1 MKKNVYVYKVFA
13 ILMVIAMT
21 VLMVTPI
28 DVAAYDRDNYDRC
41 FKLSSMTEEDVED
54 LIGQYMVIISFRRQE
69 IFLEDR
75 ESGLRTKILY
85 TNADVKDIPR
95 SEARR
100 VIIFLGYEYSAAVSI
115 EEKTGK
121 AFLTFVHT
129 PSGYEEKYL
138 LSNQEYTLP
147 DLNSGEW
154 ELNNVCVPLPEFTL
168 LNENTWQE
176 YTIFIQRENFIRYAK
191 GDVTE
196 IFRGT
201 VEGGTVIIYVDKSG
215 NYFYELE
222 EVE

>member
-1 MKKNVYVYKVFA
+1 MKKNVYVYKFFA

-21 VLMVTPI
+21 VLMVTPLN
-28 DVAAYDRDNYDRC
+28 VSAYDRDNYDVC
-41 FKLSSMTEEDVED
+41 YKLSSMSEEDVAD

-85 TNADVKDIPR
+85 TNADVKDIKR
-95 SEARR
+95 SEAKR
-100 VIIFLGYEYSAAVSI
+100 VITFIGEEYSASVSI

-121 AFLTFVHT
+121 PFLTFVHT

-138 LSNQEYTLP
+138 LSNQDYTLP

-154 ELNNVCVPLPEFTL
+154 KLNNVSVPLPEFTL
-168 LNENTWQE
+168 INEDRWEE

-196 IFRGT
+196 IFHGT
-201 VEGGTVIIYVDKSG
+201 VEGVTITIYVDKNG
-215 NYFYELE
+215 DYFYELE